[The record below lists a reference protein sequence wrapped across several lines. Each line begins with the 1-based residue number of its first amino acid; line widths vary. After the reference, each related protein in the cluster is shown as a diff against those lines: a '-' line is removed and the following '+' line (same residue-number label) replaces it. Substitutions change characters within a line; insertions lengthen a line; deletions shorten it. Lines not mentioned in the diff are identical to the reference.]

1 MSEPLPDTLLADLR
15 ACLPADSL
23 LTDAASGLAYGVDN
37 SAHTGCA
44 QAVVLPTRHAEVEA
58 TVAACHAHRVA
69 VIARGR
75 GSNTTGA
82 SVPINGGVVIS
93 FERMNRI
100 LAIDVGNRVAVVEPG
115 VLNGDL
121 QQALAPHGFFWAPD
135 PTSAPWSSIGGNLAC
150 NAGGPRAVKYGACRD
165 NVLALRAVDGQ
176 GRGFRSGAAVTKNA
190 SGLDLARLLVGSEGT
205 LALITEATLLLRPLA
220 EARVA
225 LRALYTD
232 VASAAAAVARI
243 MAQAVTPSALEFMD
257 GTALELVRQR
267 GVGLPTA
274 AGALL
279 LIEADGR
286 RDSLADASQAI
297 SAAATGAGLVEL
309 SIATDAAELTALWA
323 ARKALSPAL
332 KQLAADKINEDV
344 VVPVAQLPALVS
356 AMQALERQHPLR
368 IVCFG
373 HAGNGNLH
381 VNLMFDRRIP
391 AQAEAADRCVDALF
405 GEVLALGGSLSGEH
419 GIGLSKRGFMARALD
434 PVTLDLL
441 HAIKRQFD
449 PAGILNP
456 GKLLPI
462 SQPP

>member
-1 MSEPLPDTLLADLR
+1 MTQPLPAALLADLR
-15 ACLPADSL
+15 ACLPAACL
-23 LTDAASGLAYGVDN
+23 LTDAASALVYGVDN
-37 SAHTGCA
+37 SAFVGCA
-44 QAVVLPTRHAEVEA
+44 QAVVLPTKHAEVEA
-58 TVAACHAHRVA
+58 TVSACYAHRVA
-69 VIARGR
+69 VTARGR

-82 SVPINGGVVIS
+82 SVPISGGVVIS
-93 FERMNRI
+93 FERMNRV
-100 LAIDVGNRVAVVEPG
+100 IDIDAGNRVAVVEPG

-121 QQALAPHGFFWAPD
+121 QQALAPRGFFWAPD
-135 PTSAPWSSIGGNLAC
+135 PTSAAWSSIGGNLAC

-205 LALITEATLLLRPLA
+205 LALITEATLLLRPLP

-225 LRALYTD
+225 MRALYVD
-232 VASAAAAVARI
+232 VEAAAAAVARI

-257 GTALELVRQR
+257 ESALELVRQR
-267 GVGLPTA
+267 GIALPAA

-286 RDSLADASQAI
+286 RDALADAIQAI
-297 SAAATGAGLVEL
+297 GVAASGSGLVEL
-309 SIATDAAELTALWA
+309 STATDAAELRSLWA

-332 KQLAADKINEDV
+332 KQLAPDKINEDV
-344 VVPVAQLPALVS
+344 VVPVAQLPALVA
-356 AMQALERQHPLR
+356 AMRALESQHPLR

-381 VNLMFDRRIP
+381 VNLLFDRRVQ
-391 AQAEAADRCVDALF
+391 AQVAAVCICVDALF
-405 GEVLALGGSLSGEH
+405 AEVLALGGTLSGEH
-419 GIGLSKRGFMARALD
+419 GIGLAKRDFMPRAVD

-441 HAIKRQFD
+441 RAIKRQFD

-456 GKLLPI
+456 GKLLAE
-462 SQPP
+462 SPPP

>member
-1 MSEPLPDTLLADLR
+1 MMQPLPAALLAQLR
-15 ACLPADSL
+15 ACLPTTTL
-23 LTDAASGLAYGVDN
+23 LTDAASALAYGVDN
-37 SAHTGCA
+37 SAFVGSA
-44 QAVVLPTRHAEVEA
+44 QAVVLPTEHAEVEA
-58 TVAACHAHRVA
+58 TIAACHTHGVA
-69 VIARGR
+69 VVARGR

-82 SVPINGGVVIS
+82 SVPIHGGVVIS

-100 LAIDVGNRVAVVEPG
+100 IDIDVGNRVAVVEPG

-121 QQALAPHGFFWAPD
+121 QQALTPQGFFWAPD

-176 GRGFRSGAAVTKNA
+176 GRGFRSGAAVTKNS

-205 LALITEATLLLRPLA
+205 LALITEATLLLRPLP

-225 LRALYTD
+225 LRALYVD
-232 VASAAAAVARI
+232 VEAAAAAVARI
-243 MAQAVTPSALEFMD
+243 MAQAVIPSALEFMD
-257 GTALELVRQR
+257 AAALELVRQR
-267 GVGLPTA
+267 GVSLPAA

-286 RDSLADASQAI
+286 SDALADAGVAI
-297 SAAATGAGLVEL
+297 SAAVHGEGLLEL
-309 SIATDAAELTALWA
+309 TIAADAAELTALWA

-332 KQLAADKINEDV
+332 KQLAPDKINEDV

-356 AMQALERQHPLR
+356 AMRALERQHPLR

-391 AQAEAADRCVDALF
+391 AQAAAADVCLDALF
-405 GEVLALGGSLSGEH
+405 DRVLALGGSLSGEH
-419 GIGLSKRGFMARALD
+419 GIGITKRDFMARALD

-441 HAIKRQFD
+441 QAIKRQFD
-449 PAGILNP
+449 PSGILNP
-456 GKLLPI
+456 GKLLPGR
-462 SQPP
+462 QPS